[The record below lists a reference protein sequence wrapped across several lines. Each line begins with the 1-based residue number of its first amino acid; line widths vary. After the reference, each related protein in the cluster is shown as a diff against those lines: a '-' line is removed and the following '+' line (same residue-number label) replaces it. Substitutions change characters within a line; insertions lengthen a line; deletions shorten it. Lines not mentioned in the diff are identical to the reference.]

1 MKNLAKFIVLL
12 FVLTALLNCS
22 NDDDPKIAQNNIPV
36 INNQSFTVVENIADN
51 IPIGLIE
58 ASDPDGD
65 TLVFSVSV
73 NDDNLFEIS
82 DEGILSLDDL
92 KVLDYEASQSH
103 TITVVVTDG
112 KTAAEAIVT
121 INLTDVDDTSFVTTW
136 RTTGSNE
143 MVIIPTRSTE
153 FTYDYTIDWGD
164 GTTQTG
170 RTADATHT
178 YTNAGIHTVSISGT
192 FPAIDFSNITASQA
206 QIRTVEQWGIIQ
218 WLTMQSAFAGVNTLI
233 ISAIDA
239 PDLSQATDM
248 SSMFF
253 AVNTLLNG
261 NFNTWDT
268 SNVTNMGSMFENSSF
283 NQDISSWDVKNV
295 TDMRSMFSGTPFNQ
309 NIDTWDVSNVVNMF
323 SMFRNS
329 SFNRDISSWNVSN
342 ATDMGSMFRDTPFN
356 QDIRSWN
363 VSNVTNMFSMFNST
377 SFNQDIGSWNVGNV
391 TDMGFMF
398 LDTPF
403 NQDIRSWNV
412 SNVIFCDNFASNSP
426 LTAVNT
432 PNFMNCTP

>member
-1 MKNLAKFIVLL
+1 MKNLAKFLVLF
-12 FVLTALLNCS
+12 FVLTAFLNCS

-51 IPIGLIE
+51 IPIGSIE

-65 TLVFSVSV
+65 TLVFSISA

-92 KVLDYEASQSH
+92 KVLDYETSQSH

-112 KTAAEAIVT
+112 KTTAEAIVT

-136 RTTGSNE
+136 QTTSSNE

-170 RTADATHT
+170 RTADATHIYSNT
-178 YTNAGIHTVSISGT
+178 GIYTVSISGT
-192 FPAIDFSNITASQA
+192 FPAIVLSDNSTSQG
-206 QIRTVEQWGIIQ
+206 QLRTVEQWGIIGWQ
-218 WLTMQSAFAGVNTLI
+218 TMEAAFVGVNTLI
-233 ISAIDA
+233 INAVDA
-239 PDLSQATDM
+239 PDLSQVTDM

-268 SNVTNMGSMFENSSF
+268 SNVTNMDSMFGNSSF

-295 TDMRSMFSGTPFNQ
+295 TDMRSMFRGTPFNQ

-329 SFNRDISSWNVSN
+329 SFNQDISSWNVNN
-342 ATDMGSMFRDTPFN
+342 ATNMGSMFRDTL
-356 QDIRSWN
+356 
-363 VSNVTNMFSMFNST
+363 
-377 SFNQDIGSWNVGNV
+377 FNQDIGSWNVN
-391 TDMGFMF
+391 
-398 LDTPF
+398 
-403 NQDIRSWNV
+403 
-412 SNVIFCDNFASNSP
+412 NVILCDNFASNSP
-426 LTAVNT
+426 LTTFNT